1 MPPEATAGPRF
12 AVEPVTS
19 LPVLTWRWDAETDI
33 LSGSFRGASM
43 SRLDGTIELNDV
55 EGAIAVLDIA
65 HGAVSGLDI
74 VVWPEVTTS
83 RTLLLPTSVDSG
95 RLVLGGAV
103 TDRTASFEVESPLT
117 MRTNAGENLYHL
129 RLGEQRVARTV
140 RVADQLLVELDPDG
154 ALAGCWLIGVP
165 PFPNLED

>member
-1 MPPEATAGPRF
+1 MPPEAAAGPRF

-33 LSGSFRGASM
+33 LSGSFRAASS
-43 SRLDGTIELNDV
+43 SRLDGTIELNDI

-65 HGAVSGLDI
+65 DGAVSGLDI

-95 RLVLGGAV
+95 RLVLGAAV
-103 TDRTASFEVESPLT
+103 TERTTSFEVESPLA

-154 ALAGCWLIGVP
+154 TLAGCWLIGVP
-165 PFPNLED
+165 PFPSLED

>member
-1 MPPEATAGPRF
+1 MQPEAVAGPRF

-33 LSGSFRGASM
+33 LSGSFRGGESSHM
-43 SRLDGTIELNDV
+43 DGTIELNDV
-55 EGAIAVLDIA
+55 EGAIAVLDVA
-65 HGAVSGLDI
+65 DGAVTGLDI
-74 VVWPEVTTS
+74 VVWPEVATL
-83 RTLLLPTSVDSG
+83 RTLMLPTTVDSG
-95 RLVLGGAV
+95 RLVLGGVPSA
-103 TDRTASFEVESPLT
+103 RTASFEIESPLS